1 MLTPFKG
8 QWRNFDSERLLN
20 GVERVRT
27 IYFGGEILSI
37 TWIRRQ
43 DLFLVISI
51 YERQMLDISFSLGS
65 FSKFFLLRCS
75 VNHSLLCKD
84 IYSGPKEIRKFL
96 QTLLNCRSDLLFVVF
111 WSERGDRTWP
121 HQTLS
126 ILLLQSPAQLRAKL
140 NKSPE
145 LWTGGYFLHKVCL
158 GCGSRVKA
166 EILISII
173 ITRSTSRN
181 IGL

>member
-8 QWRNFDSERLLN
+8 QWQNFDSERLLN

-27 IYFGGEILSI
+27 IYFGREILSI

-75 VNHSLLCKD
+75 VNHSLLCED

-96 QTLLNCRSDLLFVVF
+96 QTLFVVF
-111 WSERGDRTWP
+111 WSETGDRTWP

-145 LWTGGYFLHKVCL
+145 MWSAGYFLHKVCL

-166 EILISII
+166 GILISII
-173 ITRSTSRN
+173 ITRPASRN